1 MSITLFCYMLLQ
13 EDYLLRV
20 MFVVDIPSHHG
31 QKMGV
36 LRVKR
41 ECQGPDPNHQQAD
54 TLQT

>member
-20 MFVVDIPSHHG
+20 MFIVDIPSHHG